1 MIKSEL
7 RAIVK
12 IVVSGRLMRRENE
25 VSVVVVVV
33 SVCWMIMSERQEKK
47 RCLIPANTYLPDIL
61 EGWMFKHSKAS
72 SSHPW

>member
-1 MIKSEL
+1 VIKSEL

-33 SVCWMIMSERQEKK
+33 SVCWMIMSERKEKK
-47 RCLIPANTYLPDIL
+47 RSLIPANTYLPDIL
-61 EGWMFKHSKAS
+61 EGWMFKHSQAS